1 LDLAPELIL
10 AFVLVGLFLAL
21 PIVSRK
27 LYGPVTY
34 VLPSE
39 LEKRLGDGE
48 RLLVFDIRS
57 AGNYAKGH
65 LAGAVNASRRE
76 LPDRLTR
83 LRVGDVDTTP
93 GPVVLVC
100 QSDLRAIAAAR
111 MLEKLGHEN
120 VAVMKGGMHGWKRA
134 RLPQVSGS

>member
-34 VLPSE
+34 ILPSE
-39 LEKRLGDGE
+39 LKQRLDGGE
-48 RLLVFDIRS
+48 RLLVFDIR
-57 AGNYAKGH
+57 AARDYAKGH
-65 LAGAVNASRRE
+65 LAGAVNVMREE
-76 LPDRLTR
+76 LPDRLASTR
-83 LRVGDVDTTP
+83 DGESDAAP
-93 GPVVLVC
+93 APVVLVC
-100 QSDLRAIAAAR
+100 QSDLRSIAAAR
-111 MLEKLGHEN
+111 MLEKLGHDD

>member
-10 AFVLVGLFLAL
+10 AFVLVGLFAAL

-39 LEKRLGDGE
+39 LEKRLDGGE

-65 LAGAVNASRRE
+65 LAGAVNASRQE
-76 LPDRLTR
+76 LPDRLASA
-83 LRVGDVDTTP
+83 RVGDADAAP
-93 GPVVLVC
+93 ASVVIVC
-100 QSDLRAIAAAR
+100 QSDLRATAAAR

-120 VAVMKGGMHGWKRA
+120 VAVMKGGMHSWKRA